1 MPISPADFATWN
13 DARAELLSEAK
24 RCAAFPVS
32 PAPATRSYPARCL
45 CHRPLKAQ
53 LEMELSAAADE
64 SAARE
69 IRAGFQAK
77 ESQIEHEIDH
87 KPMEFHLSLGVS
99 YNFLSAG
106 K

>member
-1 MPISPADFATWN
+1 M
-13 DARAELLSEAK
+13 
-24 RCAAFPVS
+24 
-32 PAPATRSYPARCL
+32 

-53 LEMELSAAADE
+53 LEMELAGAVDE
-64 SAARE
+64 TAARE

-77 ESQIEHEIDH
+77 EAQIEHEIDH

-99 YNFLSAG
+99 YNFLS

>member
-1 MPISPADFATWN
+1 M
-13 DARAELLSEAK
+13 
-24 RCAAFPVS
+24 
-32 PAPATRSYPARCL
+32 

-64 SAARE
+64 TSARE
-69 IRAGFQAK
+69 IRTAFETQQAK
-77 ESQIEHEIDH
+77 IEHEIDH

-99 YNFLSAG
+99 YNFLSSG